1 MSNYFAMV
9 GKKAD
14 DLSERIGYYGEQL
27 VLLAQTLGL
36 NTCWVGLTYNKVK
49 EAYSMGEGEKLC
61 CLIALGYGDDSG
73 RNMKRNYPFLIY
85 DSINGLS
92 LGISF
97 SIVFQS

>member
-1 MSNYFAMV
+1 M
-9 GKKAD
+9 D
-14 DLSERIGYYGEQL
+14 
-27 VLLAQTLGL
+27 
-36 NTCWVGLTYNKVK
+36 
-49 EAYSMGEGEKLC
+49 EGEKLC
-61 CLIALGYGDDSG
+61 CLIALDYGDDSG